1 VKAPLAD
8 VLSVLLPRPASSAL
22 LRACLHRGPAA
33 GSAWEDWRAAV
44 GDIGDALRSD
54 AGGLRGLLPLL
65 HDAVARNAF
74 PVEQQSLS
82 VLRTARLREEMRA
95 RTYAAAAG
103 EVLSLLA
110 AAGVEP
116 LVLRGAALAGTVY
129 ERPELRHC
137 HDLDLLVRPEELPAA
152 TAALACD
159 PVHLLATQADDG
171 AHAAHASGLPVKLH
185 TRLFRIPY
193 YDAPLEQLWRHR
205 EATTIGR
212 TPASIPAPADMLVHV
227 CGHAACSRSRLNL
240 RWACDAWLLLA
251 ARGDL
256 DWAVALDRVAA
267 SRLGLP
273 LLVLL
278 GYLADQLGAP
288 VPPEV
293 RAALAR
299 MAAATPAAGLD
310 VALWGARAGISGGV
324 RSLLRAADGWRS
336 SATIARWCM
345 APTPSYL
352 RWSIG
357 TGSRMP
363 LPLQYVW
370 RPLRH
375 LGRTVRGV
383 RGSPPQ
389 LTTSPP

>member
-1 VKAPLAD
+1 MKAPLAD
-8 VLSVLLPRPASSAL
+8 VLSVLLPQPASSAL
-22 LRACLHRGPAA
+22 LRACLHRGAA
-33 GSAWEDWRAAV
+33 ARAAWEDWRAAV

-54 AGGLRGLLPLL
+54 AGGLRGLLPLV
-65 HDAVARNAF
+65 HEAVARNAF

-95 RTYAAAAG
+95 GAYAAAAA

-116 LVLRGAALAGTVY
+116 LLLRGAALAGTVY

-137 HDLDLLVRPEELPAA
+137 HDLDLLVRREELPAA
-152 TAALACD
+152 AAALACD
-159 PVHLLATQADDG
+159 PVHLLPTQPDDG
-171 AHAAHASGLPVKLH
+171 VRAAHASGLPVALH
-185 TRLFRIPY
+185 TRLFHIPY
-193 YDAPLEQLWRHR
+193 YDAPLEPLWRHR

-212 TPASIPAPADMLVHV
+212 TAASIPSPADMLVHV

-251 ARGDL
+251 NSDI
-256 DWAVALDRVAA
+256 DWAVALDRIAT

-278 GYLADQLGAP
+278 GYLADELGAP

-299 MAAATPAAGLD
+299 MAAATPPAGLD
-310 VALWGARAGISGGV
+310 AALWGARAGISGGV

-336 SATIARWCM
+336 RATIARWCV

-357 TGSRMP
+357 TGSRIP
-363 LPLQYVW
+363 LPLQYAW

-375 LGRTVRGV
+375 VGRTVRGV
-383 RGSPPQ
+383 LASPPQ
-389 LTTSPP
+389 LTTSRP